1 MPHSDPHRNTLTRRT
16 RTPVLSL
23 ACACVLALLLGS
35 YANARAEPDFQLAV
49 TAAFA
54 PDGRLW
60 RLRSDGHQVYADHS
74 DDLGKTFSTQV
85 PVNTEPQPL
94 AISVEERA
102 GIAFAGGAV
111 HVAYPVAAGAG
122 TARLYHALSTDAGQ
136 SFSTPRPLAQAPGR
150 LHRFAMNDAGEAQH
164 FWYQEPA
171 PGAPTVLYRASAD
184 QMPQPLAA
192 ELLSTGLLATGMCD
206 CCRPALAFD
215 PQGQPVIAARF
226 VYPGNIRDH
235 GLIRVPA
242 SGPPTVERVTFD
254 QWRVATC
261 PTQGPTLAITQAG
274 RYHLAWFTL
283 GTHRGLFRAYSDDAG
298 AHFSAPEAFGDPD
311 AYAMSPVIA
320 AQADA
325 VVLLW
330 QEYRG
335 GQIRVLTKGSADR
348 GASWGPARELAVATG
363 TADRPELLT
372 RDNAFYLSWHT
383 GAGYRLLPIPPAP

>member
-1 MPHSDPHRNTLTRRT
+1 MPHSDPHGKILTRRK
-16 RTPVLSL
+16 RTPVRTLT
-23 ACACVLALLLGS
+23 CAVMFALLFGS
-35 YANARAEPDFQLAV
+35 AANARTEADFQLAV

-60 RLRSDGHQVYADHS
+60 RLRSNGHQVFADHS
-74 DDLGKTFSTQV
+74 DDLGTTFSTQV

-102 GIAFAGGAV
+102 SIAFAGDAV

-122 TARLYHALSTDAGQ
+122 ASRLYHALSTDAGRN
-136 SFSTPRPLAQAPGR
+136 FSTPQPLAQAPGR
-150 LHRFAMNDAGEAQH
+150 LHRFAVNATGEPQH

-171 PGAPTVLYRASAD
+171 PGAPTALHRATAD
-184 QMPQPLAA
+184 LPQQ
-192 ELLSTGLLATGMCD
+192 LLATGLCD

-226 VYPGNIRDH
+226 VYSGNIRDH

-242 SGPPTVERVTFD
+242 VGPAKVQRVTFD
-254 QWRVATC
+254 QWRIAAC
-261 PTQGPTLAITQAG
+261 PTQGPTLAITQTG
-274 RYHLAWFTL
+274 RYHLAWLTL
-283 GTHRGLFRAYSDDAG
+283 GAHRGLFRAYSDDAG
-298 AHFSAPEAFGDPD
+298 AHFSPPEAFGDPD
-311 AYAMSPVIA
+311 AYAMNPAVA

-335 GQIRVLTKGSADR
+335 GRIRVLTQRSADR
-348 GASWGPARELAVATG
+348 GASWGPARELAVTTG

-372 RDNAFYLSWHT
+372 RENAFYLSWHT
-383 GAGYRLLPIPPAP
+383 GAGYQLLPIPPAP

>member
-1 MPHSDPHRNTLTRRT
+1 MSRSDPHGKILTRRKG
-16 RTPVLSL
+16 TPVRTLT
-23 ACACVLALLLGS
+23 CAVVFALLFGS
-35 YANARAEPDFQLAV
+35 AANARAEADFQLAV

-60 RLRSDGHQVYADHS
+60 RLRSDGHQLYADHS
-74 DDLGKTFSTQV
+74 DDIGKTFSTPV

-102 GIAFAGGAV
+102 SIAFAGDAV

-122 TARLYHALSTDAGQ
+122 ASRLYHALSTDAGRN
-136 SFSTPRPLAQAPGR
+136 FSTPQPLAQAPGR
-150 LHRFAMNDAGEAQH
+150 LHRFAMNDAGEPQH

-171 PGAPTVLYRASAD
+171 PGAPTVLYRATAD
-184 QMPQPLAA
+184 LPQQ
-192 ELLSTGLLATGMCD
+192 LLATGMCD

-226 VYPGNIRDH
+226 VYPGDIRDH
-235 GLIRVPA
+235 GLIRLPA
-242 SGPPTVERVTFD
+242 VGPAQVQRVTFD
-254 QWRVATC
+254 QWRITAC
-261 PTQGPTLAITQAG
+261 PTQGPTVAISQAG

-298 AHFSAPEAFGDPD
+298 AHFSAPAAFGDPD
-311 AYAMSPVIA
+311 AYAMNPAIA
-320 AQADA
+320 AQADK

-335 GQIRVLTKGSADR
+335 GRIRVLIQHSADR
-348 GASWGPARELAVATG
+348 GASWGPARELAITTG
-363 TADRPELLT
+363 AADRPELLT
-372 RDNAFYLSWHT
+372 RANAFYLSWHT
-383 GAGYRLLPIPPAP
+383 RSAGYRLLPVPPASL

>member
-1 MPHSDPHRNTLTRRT
+1 MSRSDPHGNILTRRK
-16 RTPVLSL
+16 RTPARAL
-23 ACACVLALLLGS
+23 ACALVFALLCGS
-35 YANARAEPDFQLAV
+35 HASARAAADFQLAV

-74 DDLGKTFSTQV
+74 DDLSETFSIPV

-102 GIAFAGGAV
+102 SIAFAGDAV
-111 HVAYPVAAGAG
+111 HVAYPVAAGSG
-122 TARLYHALSTDAGQ
+122 TSRLYHALSTDAGQ
-136 SFSTPRPLAQAPGR
+136 NFSTPQPLAQTPGR

-171 PGAPTVLYRASAD
+171 PDAPTVLYRATANL
-184 QMPQPLAA
+184 PQQ
-192 ELLSTGLLATGMCD
+192 LLATDMCD

-226 VYPGNIRDH
+226 VYPDNIRDH

-242 SGPPTVERVTFD
+242 AGPAQVQRVTFD
-254 QWRVATC
+254 QWRVTTC
-261 PTQGPTLAITQAG
+261 PTQGPALAITQAG
-274 RYHLAWFTL
+274 RTHLAWFTL
-283 GTHRGLFRAYSDDAG
+283 GAQRGLFRAYSDDAG
-298 AHFSAPEAFGDPD
+298 AHFSAPQAFGDPD
-311 AYAMSPVIA
+311 AYAMNPVIA

-335 GQIRVLTKGSADR
+335 GRIRVLTQRSADR
-348 GASWGPARELAVATG
+348 GASWGPARELATTAG

-372 RDNAFYLSWHT
+372 RENAFYLSWHT
-383 GAGYRLLPIPPAP
+383 RSAGYQLLPVPPAP

>member
-1 MPHSDPHRNTLTRRT
+1 MSHSDPHGKILTRRK
-16 RTPVLSL
+16 RTPVRTLT
-23 ACACVLALLLGS
+23 CAVMFALLFGS
-35 YANARAEPDFQLAV
+35 AANARTEADFQLAV

-60 RLRSDGHQVYADHS
+60 RLRSNGHQVYADHS
-74 DDLGKTFSTQV
+74 DDLGETFSIPV

-102 GIAFAGGAV
+102 SIAFAGDAV

-122 TARLYHALSTDAGQ
+122 ASRLYHALSTDAGRN
-136 SFSTPRPLAQAPGR
+136 FSTPQPLAQAPGR
-150 LHRFAMNDAGEAQH
+150 LHRFAVNATGEPQH

-171 PGAPTVLYRASAD
+171 PGAPTALHRASAD
-184 QMPQPLAA
+184 LPQQLLTT
-192 ELLSTGLLATGMCD
+192 ELLTTELLTTGMCD

-242 SGPPTVERVTFD
+242 SRPPTVERVTFD

-283 GTHRGLFRAYSDDAG
+283 GTRRGLFRAYSDDAG

-335 GQIRVLTKGSADR
+335 GRIRVLAQRSADR
-348 GASWGPARELAVATG
+348 GASWGPARELAVAAG

-372 RDNAFYLSWHT
+372 RENAFYLSWHT
-383 GAGYRLLPIPPAP
+383 GAGYQLLPIPPAP

>member
-1 MPHSDPHRNTLTRRT
+1 MPHSDPLGKILIRRK
-16 RTPVLSL
+16 RTPVRTLT
-23 ACACVLALLLGS
+23 CVVVFALLFGS
-35 YANARAEPDFQLAV
+35 AANTRAEADFQLAV

-60 RLRSDGHQVYADHS
+60 RLRSDGHQVFADHS
-74 DDLGKTFSTQV
+74 DDLGTTFSIPV

-102 GIAFAGGAV
+102 SIAFAGDAV

-122 TARLYHALSTDAGQ
+122 ASRLYHALSTDAGR
-136 SFSTPRPLAQAPGR
+136 SFSTPQPLEQAPGR
-150 LHRFAMNDAGEAQH
+150 LHRFAVNATGEPQH

-171 PGAPTVLYRASAD
+171 PGAPTALYRATAD
-184 QMPQPLAA
+184 LPQQ
-192 ELLSTGLLATGMCD
+192 LLATGLCD

-226 VYPGNIRDH
+226 VYSGNIRDH

-242 SGPPTVERVTFD
+242 VGPAKVQRVTFD
-254 QWRVATC
+254 QWRIAAC
-261 PTQGPTLAITQAG
+261 PTQGPTLAITQTG
-274 RYHLAWFTL
+274 RYHLAWLTL
-283 GTHRGLFRAYSDDAG
+283 GAHRGLFRAYSDDAG
-298 AHFSAPEAFGDPD
+298 AHFSPPEAFGDPD
-311 AYAMSPVIA
+311 AYAMNPAVA

-335 GQIRVLTKGSADR
+335 GRIRVLTQRSADR
-348 GASWGPARELAVATG
+348 GASWGPARELAVTTG

-372 RDNAFYLSWHT
+372 RENAFYLSWHT
-383 GAGYRLLPIPPAP
+383 GAGYQLLPIPPAP

>member
-1 MPHSDPHRNTLTRRT
+1 MSRSDPHGNILTRRK
-16 RTPVLSL
+16 RTPARVL
-23 ACACVLALLLGS
+23 ACALVFALLCGS
-35 YANARAEPDFQLAV
+35 HASARAAADFQLAV

-60 RLRSDGHQVYADHS
+60 RLRSDGHQVYVDHS
-74 DDLGKTFSTQV
+74 DDIGKTFSTPV
-85 PVNTEPQPL
+85 PVNTESPPL

-102 GIAFAGGAV
+102 SIAFAGDAV
-111 HVAYPVAAGAG
+111 HVAYPVAAGSG
-122 TARLYHALSTDAGQ
+122 TSRLYHALSTDAGQ
-136 SFSTPRPLAQAPGR
+136 NFSTPRPLAQAPGR
-150 LHRFAMNDAGEAQH
+150 LHRFAMNATGEPQH

-171 PGAPTVLYRASAD
+171 PGAPTALYRATAD
-184 QMPQPLAA
+184 SPQPLAA
-192 ELLSTGLLATGMCD
+192 GQLTTDVLAAGMCD
-206 CCRPALAFD
+206 CCRPVLTFD

-242 SGPPTVERVTFD
+242 LGPAVVERITFD
-254 QWRVATC
+254 QWQIAAC
-261 PTQGPTLAITQAG
+261 PTQGPALAISDAG

-283 GTHRGLFRAYSDDAG
+283 GAHRGLFRAYSDDAG

-311 AYAMSPVIA
+311 AYAMNPALA

-335 GQIRVLTKGSADR
+335 GSIRVLTQRSADR
-348 GASWGPARELAVATG
+348 GASWGPARELATATG
-363 TADRPELLT
+363 AADRPELLAHEN
-372 RDNAFYLSWHT
+372 RFYLSWHT
-383 GAGYRLLPIPPAP
+383 RGSGYRLLSIPPEP